1 MMSKDPQ
8 TDAAARNL
16 IAQYGEDAETIAMLR
31 AAEFAAAGDVKALG
45 DWDRIIEAIR
55 LFLAAG
61 EPGASADALP
71 PSGPRH

>member
-8 TDAAARNL
+8 IEAAARAL

-45 DWDRIIEAIR
+45 EWDRIIEAIQ

-61 EPGASADALP
+61 EPGASADTPAP
-71 PSGPRH
+71 TGPRH